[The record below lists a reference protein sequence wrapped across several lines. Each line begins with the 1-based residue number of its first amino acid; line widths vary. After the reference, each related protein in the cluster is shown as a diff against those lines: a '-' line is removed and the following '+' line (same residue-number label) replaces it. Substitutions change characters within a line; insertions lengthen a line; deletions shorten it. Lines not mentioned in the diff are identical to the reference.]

1 MGLFRKKKEH
11 EESGQNTGGSFARR
25 ELKRQRENT
34 ERCLAILARCR
45 TRNEIIKGFDQ
56 ISVLLRGANDPL
68 ADAAQRAAAGCRELP
83 DEYVFRLR
91 DDFIGQCNAFL
102 SATERGMREL

>member
-1 MGLFRKKKEH
+1 MGLFRIKKEPR
-11 EESGQNTGGSFARR
+11 ESGQNTGDSSVRR
-25 ELKRQRENT
+25 ELQRQRENT
-34 ERCLAILARCR
+34 ERCLTILNRCR
-45 TRNEIIKGFDQ
+45 SRNEIIKGFAQ
-56 ISVLLRGANDPL
+56 ISVLLRGVNDPL